1 MAYGTFLEVEWLRL
15 CATTAG
21 GTDSLPGQGTKI
33 WHTGR
38 HSQKITI
45 SKNEKEVTYYLLYC
59 MSLATQTNPGTIEE
73 GMTQEWEQEVG
84 SLGAI
89 LKANVHK

>member
-1 MAYGTFLEVEWLRL
+1 MAYGTFLEVQWLRL

-21 GTDSLPGQGTKI
+21 GTDSIPGQGTKI

-38 HSQKITI
+38 HSRKITI
-45 SKNEKEVTYYLLYC
+45 SKNEKEVTYYLLYF
-59 MSLATQTNPGTIEE
+59 MSLATQTNPGTMEE